1 AFIANS
7 LYGTIWSLCLFP
19 KGVKNEN
26 SATVV
31 LKREHEHCGPNV
43 IQVKYQITLLDKDG
57 SVLEDKLIW
66 ENDFRRENSVFF
78 YVCKRQEKV
87 SDSEGKSFLPDDTLT
102 VQCKIWK
109 KDEEPI
115 VSELL
120 SARTVFKVQRRSFVW
135 RIDKF
140 STLTPDLRSKF
151 MVIDKLTDGAINF
164 HLVINERLGSE
175 KKLDIDIRSFDEC
188 INFISFQVSIVD
200 SKGIKVNCGNQEDL
214 DGNLKK
220 GILFPLSFSMLMNE
234 KSIYLPNGALC
245 LDCEYAFSFVT
256 SSTECARC
264 GNVSSLVTEEAVQN
278 KKAIKVVK
286 EKSES
291 TSVLVNDLKSMYNN
305 AILCDMELRTSSKT
319 FQAHKAILSARSSVF
334 RRMFSSDM
342 KEKNSGHV
350 DITDLEEETVRRM
363 LTYMYTDSLGDLQM
377 ESASKL
383 YTAAD
388 KYNIPSLKHRC
399 TSFLKGNL
407 YPSTACDVLVLAD
420 MHQDHDLKSA
430 VHDYIM
436 NHDKEVFDTQEWKHF
451 MATNLKLAADVMYQ
465 KVSQTK
471 I

>member
-1 AFIANS
+1 
-7 LYGTIWSLCLFP
+7 
-19 KGVKNEN
+19 
-26 SATVV
+26 
-31 LKREHEHCGPNV
+31 REHEHCGPNV

-57 SVLEDKLIW
+57 SVLEDKFHW
-66 ENDFRRENSVFF
+66 ENGFQRENSVFF
-78 YVCKRQEKV
+78 YVRKRQEKV
-87 SDSEGKSFLPDDTLT
+87 SVSEGKCFLPDDTLM

-115 VSELL
+115 VSELF

-140 STLTPDLRSKF
+140 STLKPDLRSKF
-151 MVIDKLTDGAINF
+151 MV
-164 HLVINERLGSE
+164 
-175 KKLDIDIRSFDEC
+175 
-188 INFISFQVSIVD
+188 SIID
-200 SKGIKVNCGNQEDL
+200 SKGRKVNCGNQEYL

-234 KSIYLPNGALC
+234 KSIYLPNEALS

-256 SSTECARC
+256 SSNECARC
-264 GNVSSLVTEEAVQN
+264 GNISSLVTEEAVQT
-278 KKAIKVVK
+278 KKEIKVEK
-286 EKSES
+286 DKSES
-291 TSVLVNDLKSMYNN
+291 TSVLLNDLKSMYNN
-305 AILCDMELRTSSKT
+305 SILCDVELRTSSQT

-350 DITDLEEETVRRM
+350 DITDLEEETVHRM
-363 LTYMYTDSLGDLQM
+363 LTYLYTDSLGDLQM

-388 KYNIPSLKHRC
+388 KYNIPSLNRRC
-399 TSFLKGNL
+399 SSFLKDNL
-407 YPSTACDVLVLAD
+407 YPSTACEVLVVAD

-430 VHDYIM
+430 VQDYIL

-451 MATNLKLAADVMYQ
+451 MATKLKLAADVMYQ
-465 KVSQTK
+465 KVSQARV
-471 I
+471 